1 MWVFYALLPTLIVLA
16 LIAGGIVLLVRRG
29 SEGWSIDF
37 LSVVL
42 AYAATAMLV
51 GVFMVAAGS
60 AMLLKAGFAQAG
72 SRDFSYDVQPQTVY
86 QAYPPSGVNGT
97 QRTVDPSDSAIRD
110 DVASGI
116 SLTFAG
122 GVLFAVHAF
131 GAAVLRRRK
140 VRGEQLVSR
149 TYNLVGLAVATLG
162 FLGSGAAALNDIMR
176 RYVVGGDIMQPWQ
189 VRHPGEALAV
199 AVAVLPL
206 ILWFGWRVWQEAPK
220 GQEPAAGGVT
230 GSTGAIVVA

>member
-16 LIAGGIVLLVRRG
+16 LIVGGIVLLVRRG
-29 SEGWSIDF
+29 SEGWSVDF

-72 SRDFSYDVQPQTVY
+72 SRDFSYDVQPQAVY
-86 QAYPPSGVNGT
+86 QAYPTPGSSQT
-97 QRTVDPSDSAIRD
+97 STMVDPSDSAIRD

-116 SLTFAG
+116 SLAFAG
-122 GVLFAVHAF
+122 GVLFGVHAF

-176 RYVVGGDIMQPWQ
+176 RYVVGGDVVQPWQ
-189 VRHPGEALAV
+189 VRHPGEALGV
-199 AVAVLPL
+199 AVALLPL
-206 ILWFGWRVWQEAPK
+206 IAWFGWRLWQEAPR
-220 GQEPAAGGVT
+220 GDGAEAGGVT
-230 GSTGAIVVA
+230 GSTGAIVAA